1 MNLKLLM
8 FCGLVCWVALLIQQS
23 DGLFF
28 YTAGTAGATTA
39 TGWTAASANTAL
51 LGGLV
56 VAKVVGLGILALL
69 LVSLI
74 D

>member
-1 MNLKLLM
+1 MNLKALL
-8 FCGLVCWVALLIQQS
+8 FCGLVCWIALLIQQS
-23 DGLFF
+23 DGFFF
-28 YTAGTAGATTA
+28 YTGGAAGTTAA

-56 VAKVVGLGILALL
+56 VAKVVGFGILALL

-74 D
+74 E